1 MTKYSGTCE
10 CKGLIVQLLES
21 MKEQSRLLTAQ
32 NEVMGKLVDQNTEL
46 MNQIMFDEEAEADPN
61 KSLDG

>member
-10 CKGLIVQLLES
+10 CKSLIVQLLES

-46 MNQIMFDEEAEADPN
+46 MNQIMFDEEDEADPN

>member
-1 MTKYSGTCE
+1 MTKHSGTCE
-10 CKGLIVQLLES
+10 CKGLIVQLLEG
-21 MKEQSRLLTAQ
+21 MKEQSRLLAAQ

-61 KSLDG
+61 RSLD